1 MSDSPNH
8 AVPHRLARRL
18 LLGLAMSLL
27 LAACARA
34 AQADPSDPGEGETP
48 AAPVAAATAGD
59 KVELSPGLRPSP
71 GVTVEP
77 PGEVRPPAG
86 ADLEFRTDFSR
97 HSVNYAEI
105 LSGGPPKDG
114 IPAIDRPQFETVEQ
128 AGEWLEPLE
137 PVILFQTGEDAR
149 AYPLQILVWHEIVND
164 VVGGESVLISFCPL
178 CNTAIAFDR
187 TVDGQVLDF
196 GTTGRLRYSNL
207 IMYDRQT
214 ETWWQQASGEA
225 IAGELAG
232 TQLEFLP
239 APIIAWQDFK
249 EAHPAGQVLSRDTGH
264 SRPYG
269 QNPYVGYD
277 DINSSPFLYR
287 GPATSDRL
295 PPMARVLAVELGGEV
310 VAFPYETLQTV
321 RVINAQVGG
330 EDIVVLWEAGTASAL
345 DSITLAGGRD
355 VGAAAA
361 YSRVVEGRALTFSFD
376 GSSIL
381 DEETGSRWDVL
392 GRAVLGGLAG
402 ASLEAVV
409 AVNHFWFSWAAFKPE
424 TQVYRP

>member
-1 MSDSPNH
+1 M
-8 AVPHRLARRL
+8 
-18 LLGLAMSLL
+18 LLGLVVSLL
-27 LAACARA
+27 LAACAE
-34 AQADPSDPGEGETP
+34 ADPIAPAEGDPP
-48 AAPVAAATAGD
+48 AAPLSAATSGPA
-59 KVELSPGLRPSP
+59 VEPAAELQPLA

-77 PGEVRPPAG
+77 EGEVRPPAG
-86 ADLEFRTDFSR
+86 AEREFRTDFSR
-97 HSVNYAEI
+97 HSVDYSEI
-105 LSGGPPKDG
+105 FSGGPPKDG
-114 IPAIDRPQFETVEQ
+114 IPAIDRPRFETVEQ
-128 AGEWLEPLE
+128 ADAWLRPSEP
-137 PVILFQTGEDAR
+137 IISFSHDEDTR
-149 AYPLQILVWHEIVND
+149 AYPLQILTWHEIVND
-164 VVGGESVLISFCPL
+164 VVGGLPVLVSFCPL
-178 CNTAIAFDR
+178 CNTAIAFNR
-187 TVDGQVLDF
+187 NANGQVLDF

-239 APIIAWQDFK
+239 ATIIAWQDFK

-310 VAFPYETLQTV
+310 VAFPYETLQTL

-345 DSITLAGGRD
+345 DGVTLAGGRD

-376 GSSIL
+376 GSAIL
-381 DEETGSRWDVL
+381 DEETGGSWDVL
-392 GRAVLGGLAG
+392 GRAVQGELAG

-424 TQVYRP
+424 TQVYQP

>member
-1 MSDSPNH
+1 M
-8 AVPHRLARRL
+8 
-18 LLGLAMSLL
+18 LLGLVVSLL
-27 LAACARA
+27 LAACAE
-34 AQADPSDPGEGETP
+34 ADPIAPAEADPP
-48 AAPVAAATAGD
+48 AAPLSAATSGPAVEPAG
-59 KVELSPGLRPSP
+59 ELQPLA

-77 PGEVRPPAG
+77 EREVRPPAG
-86 ADLEFRTDFSR
+86 AEREFRTDFSR
-97 HSVNYAEI
+97 HTVDYAEI

-114 IPAIDRPQFETVEQ
+114 IPSIDRPQFETVEQ
-128 AGEWLEPLE
+128 ADAWLRPVE
-137 PVILFQTGEDAR
+137 PVILFSHDEDAR
-149 AYPLQILVWHEIVND
+149 AYPLQILTWHEIVND
-164 VVGGESVLISFCPL
+164 VVADRPVLISFCPL

-187 TVDGQVLDF
+187 TLNGQVLDF